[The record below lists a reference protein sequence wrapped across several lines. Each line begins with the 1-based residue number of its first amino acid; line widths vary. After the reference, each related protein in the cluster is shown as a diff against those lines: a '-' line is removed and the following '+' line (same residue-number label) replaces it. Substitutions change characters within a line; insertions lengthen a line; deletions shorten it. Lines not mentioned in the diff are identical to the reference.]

1 MGGRIQPEY
10 AAYDKAEDKLQWEL
24 SGGRY
29 LVNKSGKRTDYWDAI
44 NRTRSRVR
52 AMVEHPFHTITRL
65 WGFTT
70 VRYRGL
76 AKNTARVY
84 ALCTL
89 ANLFRLRHR
98 LRPQGT

>member
-1 MGGRIQPEY
+1 M
-10 AAYDKAEDKLQWEL
+10 
-24 SGGRY
+24 
-29 LVNKSGKRTDYWDAI
+29 
-44 NRTRSRVR
+44 R
-52 AMVEHPFHTITRL
+52 AMVEHPFHTIKRL